1 MSRVCTA
8 SRAESCACTGQGKQ
22 GFAAQSCAR
31 CSQLSQ
37 KGAGWRCSSP
47 PRCNGC
53 TSRTSGANTQ
63 PIHKH
68 FIHKNTAKFMRIH

>member
-8 SRAESCACTGQGKQ
+8 SRAESCACTGQGEQ
-22 GFAAQSCAR
+22 GFAAKSCAR
-31 CSQLSQ
+31 CSELSQ
-37 KGAGWRCSSP
+37 KGAGWRRSSP

-53 TSRTSGANTQ
+53 TRGANTQ
-63 PIHKH
+63 LIHKH